1 MLYGYARPT
10 QEDLT
15 CKKQITQ
22 LEAINCTSIILED
35 HSSAKKR
42 IKLIELINSLSS
54 EDKIV
59 ITKFFALADSTRHL
73 LEIMEKVQKKNA
85 FLQSLHENVDTS
97 ITKHYEFTGILN
109 HLVEF
114 QTDLISEKTK
124 EGLFEAKKNG
134 KAPGRPKKP
143 DKNVK
148 LAMSMYKSGKF
159 SLAQIKEHTGISKT
173 TLYRYLEK

>member
-1 MLYGYARPT
+1 MHIYHFRRPFLS
-10 QEDLT
+10 Q
-15 CKKQITQ
+15 
-22 LEAINCTSIILED
+22 
-35 HSSAKKR
+35 KR

-114 QTDLISEKTK
+114 QTDLISEK
-124 EGLFEAKKNG
+124 
-134 KAPGRPKKP
+134 PKK
-143 DKNVK
+143 DYLKQK
-148 LAMSMYKSGKF
+148 KWKS
-159 SLAQIKEHTGISKT
+159 TWKT
-173 TLYRYLEK
+173 KKAR